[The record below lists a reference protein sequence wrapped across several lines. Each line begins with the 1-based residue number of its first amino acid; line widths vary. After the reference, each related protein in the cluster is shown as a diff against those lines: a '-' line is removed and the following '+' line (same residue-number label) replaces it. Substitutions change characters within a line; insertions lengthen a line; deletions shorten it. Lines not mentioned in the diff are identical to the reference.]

1 MPVAPASCRE
11 DPAINSTA
19 PSAGKDRI
27 ERRLMWATKGAL
39 VACLLAGLLFPGIP
53 GVEGKGWPERA
64 VGYPISALIVPLVW
78 HLRGRRVSYP
88 HLADALF
95 VTPFVL
101 DLLGNLVNLFDTI
114 DQFDDFLH
122 FANWTFL
129 VAAFVLFLS
138 PYVLA
143 RWNLVML
150 GSGLGAMAI
159 IAWEAVEWV
168 IQEMGTTGLQLT
180 YDDTI
185 GDLVLSTAGGVLGA
199 LVTASLLA
207 RNAAPSPDSNPDSA
221 GR

>member
-1 MPVAPASCRE
+1 M
-11 DPAINSTA
+11 NQ
-19 PSAGKDRI
+19 
-27 ERRLMWATKGAL
+27 RRLLFAVKGAL
-39 VACLLAGLLFPGIP
+39 IACLLAGLIFPGIP

-64 VGYPISALIVPLVW
+64 VGYPISLLIVPLVW
-78 HLRGRRVSYP
+78 RLRGRRVSYP

-129 VAAFVLFLS
+129 VAAFVMFLR
-138 PYVLA
+138 PYVLV

-150 GSGLGAMAI
+150 GSGLGAIAI
-159 IAWEAVEWV
+159 VAWEGVEWV

-180 YDDTI
+180 YDDTV
-185 GDLVLSTAGGVLGA
+185 GDLILSTSGGILGA
-199 LVTASLLA
+199 ALAAVALTRRSDSDQTAPEQGCDGPEA
-207 RNAAPSPDSNPDSA
+207 RRIPDH
-221 GR
+221 G